1 MSGKP
6 SNQASLRMAIAV
18 LASGRGSNLQ
28 AIIDACAAPDF
39 PARIV
44 LVLSNMPGAQALQR
58 AKQAGLATAV
68 IDHKQIGSREAFD
81 KAAQERLVAAGAEL
95 VCLAGFMR
103 ILTPGFVAA
112 FHDRLINV
120 HPSLLPAFPGLHT
133 HALAIA
139 AGVRFAGCTVHYVR
153 SEVDV
158 GPIIAQTAVPVQIGD
173 TADTL
178 AARVTASEHRIYPQ
192 VVRWIA
198 EGRVRVEGTRVTI
211 DGAVVPAAALIN
223 PQPTISVSAKK

>member
-6 SNQASLRMAIAV
+6 SNKASPRLAIAV

-28 AIIDACAAPDF
+28 ALIDACAAPDF

-44 LVLSNMPGAQALQR
+44 LVLSNVPGAQALAR
-58 AKQAGLATAV
+58 AERAGIATAV
-68 IDHKQIGSREAFD
+68 INHKTLGSREAFD
-81 KAAQERLVAAGAEL
+81 AAMQERLEASGAEL
-95 VCLAGFMR
+95 ICLAGFMR

-133 HALAIA
+133 HERAIA

-153 SEVDV
+153 TEVDV
-158 GPIIAQTAVPVQIGD
+158 GPIVVQAAVPVHIGD
-173 TADTL
+173 TGETL
-178 AARVTASEHRIYPQ
+178 AARVTATEHRIYPQ
-192 VVRWIA
+192 AVRWIA
-198 EGRVRVEGTRVTI
+198 EGRVRVDGSRVVI
-211 DGAVVPAAALIN
+211 DGTASAPSIAIN
-223 PQPTISVSAKK
+223 PIQP

>member
-6 SNQASLRMAIAV
+6 SNKASPRLAIAV

-28 AIIDACAAPDF
+28 ALIDACAAPDF

-44 LVLSNMPGAQALQR
+44 LVLSNVPGAQALTR
-58 AKQAGLATAV
+58 AEQAGIATAV
-68 IDHKQIGSREAFD
+68 INHKTLGSREAFD
-81 KAAQERLVAAGAEL
+81 AAMRERLEASGAEL

-112 FHDRLINV
+112 FHDRLINI

-133 HALAIA
+133 HEREIA

-153 SEVDV
+153 PEVDV
-158 GPIIAQTAVPVQIGD
+158 GPIITQAAVPIHVGD
-173 TADTL
+173 TAETL
-178 AARVTASEHRIYPQ
+178 AARVTETEHRIYPQ
-192 VVRWIA
+192 AVRWIA
-198 EGRVRVEGTRVTI
+198 EDRVRVEGAKVVI
-211 DGAVVPAAALIN
+211 DGATSAPAIAIN
-223 PQPTISVSAKK
+223 PEPTPRGSAD

>member
-1 MSGKP
+1 MSGKT
-6 SNQASLRMAIAV
+6 SNQASPRMAVAV

-28 AIIDACAAPDF
+28 ALIDACAKLDF

-44 LVLSNMPGAQALQR
+44 LVLSNVPGAQALRR
-58 AKQAGLATAV
+58 AEQAGLATAV

-81 KAAQERLVAAGAEL
+81 KAAQEQLVAAGAEL

-112 FHDRLINV
+112 FRDRLINI

-133 HALAIA
+133 HERAIA
-139 AGVRFAGCTVHYVR
+139 SGVRFAGCTVHYVR

-158 GPIIAQTAVPVQIGD
+158 GPIIAQVAVPVQIGD

-178 AARVTASEHRIYPQ
+178 ATRVTSSEHHIYPQ

-198 EGRVRVEGTRVTI
+198 EGRVHVQGARVTI
-211 DGAVVPAAALIN
+211 DGAAAPAAVYFN